1 MSPIKESPVDFNV
14 RRVLTPSNLWGY
26 LFGRAIKLIKAKE
39 ELLQDTI
46 VNIESNKEFIIFAS
60 VKIMSSAAGA
70 MFSIS
75 HSRRKLILFDLST
88 KGMGDKT
95 KLILRYRSTDD
106 TMEHVV
112 FRDVAVLGDRK
123 YHIIILQISDVIG
136 DNGKKISSVTL
147 YVDCK
152 PFGKVETVS
161 PISSIFSY
169 QGTLLSRLD
178 FRIGQRGLGSK
189 VHTKWMVSTQ
199 LLTYRC
205 HSVELVGEWGRGHSW
220 HNGENSAMVK
230 ALSFNQEL
238 YQT

>member
-1 MSPIKESPVDFNV
+1 MNFNV
-14 RRVLTPSNLWGY
+14 RKVLTPSNQWGY

-46 VNIESNKEFIIFAS
+46 VNIESNKEFIVFAS
-60 VKIMSSAAGA
+60 IKIMSSLAGA

-75 HSRRKLILFDLST
+75 HSRRKLLLFDLST
-88 KGMGDKT
+88 KGVGDRT
-95 KLILRYRSTDD
+95 KLILRYRSTND
-106 TMEHVV
+106 TMEAVV
-112 FRDVAVLGDRK
+112 FKDVAALGDRK
-123 YHIIILQISDVIG
+123 YHVIILQISDVIDG
-136 DNGKKISSVTL
+136 NGKKISSVTL

-199 LLTYRC
+199 NFSVRVSKRRVDGVGGGGGGGGGDIHGTTARTVQSSKRCPLTSLFRI
-205 HSVELVGEWGRGHSW
+205 
-220 HNGENSAMVK
+220 
-230 ALSFNQEL
+230 
-238 YQT
+238 

>member
-1 MSPIKESPVDFNV
+1 MDVNV
-14 RRVLTPSNLWGY
+14 RKVLTPSNQWGY

-46 VNIESNKEFIIFAS
+46 VNIESNKEFIFFAS
-60 VKIMSSAAGA
+60 IKIMSSLAGA

-75 HSRRKLILFDLST
+75 HSRRKLLLLDLST
-88 KGMGDKT
+88 KGVGDKT
-95 KLILRYRSTDD
+95 KLILRYRSTND

-112 FRDVAVLGDRK
+112 FKDVAALGDRK
-123 YHIIILQISDVIG
+123 YHVIILHISDVVN
-136 DNGKKISSVTL
+136 DSGKKISSVTL

-152 PFGKVETVS
+152 PFGKVETIS

-189 VHTKWMVSTQ
+189 IHTKWLVSAQ
-199 LLTYRC
+199 LLTYGYQ
-205 HSVELVGEWGRGHSW
+205 SVELMGGGGGEVGAFIARRREQC
-220 HNGENSAMVK
+220 NDQSAVH
-230 ALSFNQEL
+230 
-238 YQT
+238 